1 MKEVQETEGDWRNYG
16 TCQSMWSE
24 FPPLVLDLEE
34 PWDLSPH
41 LAGLWH
47 PFILPWSRPQ
57 LPVLGQLYSVQPL
70 SPQCP
75 PNLHK
80 LDGYYCD
87 HEQV

>member
-1 MKEVQETEGDWRNYG
+1 METGEVLGPAKP
-16 TCQSMWSE
+16 C
-24 FPPLVLDLEE
+24 
-34 PWDLSPH
+34 DLSSLLLSLTWRGPG
-41 LAGLWH
+41 ARAPTWQA
-47 PFILPWSRPQ
+47 FILPWSRTWP
-57 LPVLGQLYSVQPL
+57 PVLGQLCSVQCL